1 MYLIKIKYK
10 YIFLIIPLYYRF
22 EKLNLPAL
30 HLQDSY
36 MESLDVFM
44 KEVDFLYDHYNEY
57 RQTPQIPRNFPPVSG
72 RIVWFRQ
79 LSSRLSEPMDIFEVR
94 QTLST
99 FILNC
104 MVNNL
109 I

>member
-1 MYLIKIKYK
+1 M
-10 YIFLIIPLYYRF
+10 
-22 EKLNLPAL
+22 
-30 HLQDSY
+30 D
-36 MESLDVFM
+36 SLDVFM

-79 LSSRLSEPMDIFEVR
+79 LSSRLSEPMDIFEVYKV
-94 QTLST
+94 TLSN
-99 FILNC
+99 FIKNC
-104 MVNNL
+104 IINNL